1 MDHLHVGNPVA
12 SASLHAAEHETL
24 APATAPHPE
33 EEEYYYDSDNSV
45 IDLDMEYPDIS
56 EHVVG
61 ISWRPQCCGCCIGI
75 LCRISFFPS
84 IIVVCVL
91 VFHI

>member
-12 SASLHAAEHETL
+12 SASLQAAERETL
-24 APATAPHPE
+24 APATAAHPE

-45 IDLDMEYPDIS
+45 INLDTEYPDIS

-61 ISWRPQCCGCCIGI
+61 ISCRSQCCGCCIGL

-84 IIVVCVL
+84 IVVVCVL